1 WSWPTWPYS
10 SEAIS
15 SPRDGS
21 KKAQCTRLRKDI
33 PPSVKVIHLDPY
45 IIPKPKLAAPALIT
59 YLCCD
64 LTGDIIPPIGNL
76 KSNHSTLFVHL
87 CLHTDKPNGRSQ
99 FQGNEVN
106 PTVWTAIQDN
116 RHVEEPKKPK
126 AKAKKTKKAATQSAT
141 EPTSQ
146 EPTAANNAMDFNQR
160 KRSSATPI
168 PMTPQPAV
176 LPVEAL
182 GAAAN
187 ALPSI
192 PLPATKRDNS
202 PEMGLEE
209 ARKEL
214 MLPKKTG
221 PQRPGGNNPVPLI
234 DSLEDQA
241 QIALIMLN
249 THYGSYV
256 GANNRRQLAIAE
268 MHLRKCISAQETL
281 RSWVGN
287 SMTITLSQ
295 GWSAK
300 YQLFKLKEWMQQNMP
315 RTPNHQDQSLTTG
328 TRNQGHLQL
337 PQQGIP
343 ENGNQFTQENS
354 PPNFSHQSTNANTA
368 HYPAANHTPG

>member
-1 WSWPTWPYS
+1 
-10 SEAIS
+10 
-15 SPRDGS
+15 
-21 KKAQCTRLRKDI
+21 
-33 PPSVKVIHLDPY
+33 
-45 IIPKPKLAAPALIT
+45 
-59 YLCCD
+59 
-64 LTGDIIPPIGNL
+64 
-76 KSNHSTLFVHL
+76 
-87 CLHTDKPNGRSQ
+87 
-99 FQGNEVN
+99 
-106 PTVWTAIQDN
+106 
-116 RHVEEPKKPK
+116 
-126 AKAKKTKKAATQSAT
+126 
-141 EPTSQ
+141 
-146 EPTAANNAMDFNQR
+146 MDFNQR

-214 MLPKKTG
+214 MLPKTTG

-249 THYGSYV
+249 THYDSYV

-315 RTPNHQDQSLTTG
+315 RTPNHQDQSLTMG

-343 ENGNQFTQENS
+343 KNGNQFTQENS

-368 HYPAANHTPG
+368 HYPAANHTPGYYPLAPMINQQDYPVNHAPGYYPQAPMTNQPVEAVPPFQGPYKQHPNQQHRSHGKRNGLGWRSNNNLNKSRPSSERGLERMMATAEFLQRALAYMDQRGRSKSTRSNRRQK